1 MPRVAVLHNVSRTT
15 DMNNRL
21 APWLVT
27 VAAISS
33 FDMPSVSWGA
43 PRRRSVTRDRLPS
56 WDATSKPSISVLER
70 PTADT
75 VMISWRDACTG
86 HYGYQK
92 WRLFTTRKRGV
103 CALSGQPIEIG
114 DSVYAPQLLGST
126 PGNAAA
132 MVLAACLDAARSA
145 EAA

>member
-1 MPRVAVLHNVSRTT
+1 
-15 DMNNRL
+15 MNDSA
-21 APWLVT
+21 APWLMT
-27 VAAISS
+27 VAAIGS
-33 FDMPSVSWGA
+33 FDMPSVSWDMP
-43 PRRRSVTRDRLPS
+43 PRRGVTRDRLPS
-56 WDATSKPSISVLER
+56 WDATSRPTISVLER

-75 VMISWRDACTG
+75 AMISWCDACTG

-103 CALSGQPIEIG
+103 CALSGRSIGIG

-132 MVLAACLDAARSA
+132 MVLAACIDEACTARGQLDAA
-145 EAA
+145 

>member
-1 MPRVAVLHNVSRTT
+1 MSNSAVA
-15 DMNNRL
+15 
-21 APWLVT
+21 WLKT
-27 VAAISS
+27 VAAIGS
-33 FDMPSVSWGA
+33 FDMPSVSWTA
-43 PRRRSVTRDRLPS
+43 PRRRSITRDRLPS
-56 WDATSKPSISVLER
+56 WDATSQPTISVLER

-103 CALSGQPIEIG
+103 CALSGQPIAPG
-114 DSVYAPQLLGST
+114 DSVYAPQLLGSA

-132 MVLAACLDAARSA
+132 MVLAAFIDEACAA
-145 EAA
+145 

>member
-1 MPRVAVLHNVSRTT
+1 
-15 DMNNRL
+15 MNNRL

-75 VMISWRDACTG
+75 VMISWCDACTG

-103 CALSGQPIEIG
+103 CALSGQPIKIG
-114 DSVYAPQLLGST
+114 DSVFAPQLLGST

-132 MVLAACLDAARSA
+132 MVLAACIDAARPA

>member
-1 MPRVAVLHNVSRTT
+1 MDNSATSWIR
-15 DMNNRL
+15 
-21 APWLVT
+21 T
-27 VAAISS
+27 VAEIGS
-33 FDMPSVSWGA
+33 FDMPPASWQA
-43 PRRRSVTRDRLPS
+43 PRRRTVTRDRLPP
-56 WDATSKPSISVLER
+56 WDPASRPTISVLER
-70 PTADT
+70 PTPDT
-75 VMISWRDACTG
+75 AMISWRDACTG

-92 WRLFTTRKRGV
+92 WRLFTTRRRGV

-132 MVLAACLDAARSA
+132 MVLATCLDAARTA

>member
-1 MPRVAVLHNVSRTT
+1 MSNSAAT
-15 DMNNRL
+15 
-21 APWLVT
+21 WLRT
-27 VAAISS
+27 VAAIGS
-33 FDMPSVSWGA
+33 FDMPSVSWAA
-43 PRRRSVTRDRLPS
+43 PRRRGVTRDRLPS
-56 WDATSKPSISVLER
+56 WDATSQPTISVLER

-75 VMISWRDACTG
+75 VMISWCDACTG

-103 CALSGQPIEIG
+103 CALSGRPIAAG

-132 MVLAACLDAARSA
+132 MVLAACIDEVCAA
-145 EAA
+145 

>member
-1 MPRVAVLHNVSRTT
+1 
-15 DMNNRL
+15 MNNRL
-21 APWLVT
+21 APWLMT
-27 VAAISS
+27 VAAIGS
-33 FDMPSVSWGA
+33 FDMPSVSWSG

-56 WDATSKPSISVLER
+56 WDATSRPTISVLER

-75 VMISWRDACTG
+75 AMISWCDACTG

-92 WRLFTTRKRGV
+92 WRLFTTRKRGT
-103 CALSGQPIEIG
+103 CALSGRSIEIG

-132 MVLAACLDAARSA
+132 MVLAACIDEACTARGQLDAA
-145 EAA
+145 

>member
-1 MPRVAVLHNVSRTT
+1 MDDSAASWIR
-15 DMNNRL
+15 
-21 APWLVT
+21 T
-27 VAAISS
+27 VAEIGS
-33 FDMPSVSWGA
+33 FDMPPASWQG
-43 PRRRSVTRDRLPS
+43 PRRRTITRDRLPP
-56 WDATSKPSISVLER
+56 WDPASRPTISVLER
-70 PTADT
+70 PTPDT
-75 VMISWRDACTG
+75 AMISWRDACTG

-92 WRLFTTRKRGV
+92 WRLFTTRRRGV

-132 MVLAACLDAARSA
+132 MVLATCLDATRAA

>member
-1 MPRVAVLHNVSRTT
+1 
-15 DMNNRL
+15 MNNRL

-27 VAAISS
+27 VAAIGS
-33 FDMPSVSWGA
+33 FDMPSVSWGM

-56 WDATSKPSISVLER
+56 WDATSKPTISVLER

-114 DSVYAPQLLGST
+114 DSVYAPQLLGSA

-132 MVLAACLDAARSA
+132 MVLAACIDAARPA

>member
-1 MPRVAVLHNVSRTT
+1 
-15 DMNNRL
+15 MNNPA
-21 APWLVT
+21 APWLMT
-27 VAAISS
+27 VAAIGS
-33 FDMPSVSWGA
+33 FDMPSVSWGIL
-43 PRRRSVTRDRLPS
+43 RRRTVTRDRLPS
-56 WDATSKPSISVLER
+56 WDPTSKPTIRVLER

-103 CALSGQPIEIG
+103 CALSGRSIEAG

-132 MVLAACLDAARSA
+132 MVLAACIDEALAA
-145 EAA
+145 